1 MQLKLMSTLRSKG
14 KKNSFTT
21 LIFVLL
27 LSLTPNFAVA
37 NQDPGISLPD
47 DKTGYQIQMVYVE
60 TSSSLGSNYDTN
72 GQIEMW
78 VSQAQSW
85 IKNQTGKE
93 LIFDTYQGKLDI
105 AYLKFDGNI
114 SQENDEVLVQA
125 YRTLNP
131 KTYFGKTLAF
141 IVDQTF
147 SQGNYCGWAG
157 RGSDYALIF
166 PNFANTN
173 CGGFEQ
179 YTRVNNGLTF
189 PAASLLHE
197 LIHSYGVR
205 HVCVNTTDLMQ
216 GYPECVE
223 AGVVAD
229 ESKPETFD
237 ESRTYYF
244 GGDKAGVDLATLRI
258 WSDGSGQR
266 RPSLNQGTC
275 WVGEICTF
283 QEHTFGQ
290 QGTVQLQVRS
300 GKKWLVVNSAKSQL
314 SNCKDCLKY
323 SYKNSHTFSKAGTY
337 QFRIVKPAYKNYS
350 TYFGPAERVR
360 VIN

>member
-21 LIFVLL
+21 LTFVLL

-72 GQIEMW
+72 GQIEQW

-85 IKNQTGKE
+85 IKTQTGKE

-114 SQENDEVLVQA
+114 ARGKEGGLIQA
-125 YRTLNP
+125 YRKLNP
-131 KTYFGKTLAF
+131 NTYFGKTLAF
-141 IVDQTF
+141 VVDQTI
-147 SQGNYCGWAG
+147 SQEYACGWAG
-157 RGSDYALIF
+157 RPSDHALIF
-166 PNFANTN
+166 PNLKD
-173 CGGFEQ
+173 CGGYDR
-179 YTRVNNGLTF
+179 YTMLNNGLTY
-189 PAASLLHE
+189 PAATLLHE
-197 LIHSYGVR
+197 IIHSYGVE

-216 GYPECVE
+216 GSPQCEE

-229 ESKPETFD
+229 NLKPETFD
-237 ESRTYYF
+237 ESKTYYF

-266 RPSLNQGTC
+266 RPTLDRGIC

-283 QEHTFGQ
+283 RENTFEQ
-290 QGTVQLQVRS
+290 PGTVQLQVRS
-300 GKKWLVVNSAKSQL
+300 GKKWVVVNSAKSQL

>member
-1 MQLKLMSTLRSKG
+1 MRARFHFLSLV
-14 KKNSFTT
+14 
-21 LIFVLL
+21 LI

-72 GQIEMW
+72 GQIEQW

-114 SQENDEVLVQA
+114 DQGNDEVLVQA

-131 KTYFGKTLAF
+131 NTYFGKTLAF
-141 IVDQTF
+141 VVDQTM
-147 SQGNYCGWAG
+147 SQEYMCGWAG
-157 RGSDYALIF
+157 RPSDYALIF
-166 PNFANTN
+166 PNLKD
-173 CGGFEQ
+173 CGGYDR
-179 YTRVNNGLTF
+179 YTMLNNGLTY
-189 PAASLLHE
+189 PAAALLHE
-197 LIHSYGVR
+197 MIHSYGVR

-216 GYPECVE
+216 GSPECEE

-229 ESKPETFD
+229 GSKPETFD
-237 ESRTYYF
+237 ESKTYYF

-266 RPSLNQGTC
+266 RPTLDQGIC

-283 QEHTFGQ
+283 QENTFGQ
-290 QGTVQLQVRS
+290 QGTVQLQVKS
-300 GKKWLVVNSAKSQL
+300 GKKWSVVNTAKSQL
-314 SNCKDCLKY
+314 SNCEGCYKY
-323 SYKNSHTFSKAGTY
+323 SYKNSHIFSKAGAY
-337 QFRIVKPAYKNYS
+337 QYRIVKPAYKNYS
-350 TYFGPAERVR
+350 TYYGPTEKIRV
-360 VIN
+360 VI

>member
-1 MQLKLMSTLRSKG
+1 MNKR
-14 KKNSFTT
+14 
-21 LIFVLL
+21 LITF
-27 LSLTPNFAVA
+27 LSVISLFLFLTPNAVNA
-37 NQDPGISLPD
+37 ADSENPGISLPD

-72 GQIEMW
+72 GQIEQW

-114 SQENDEVLVQA
+114 DQGNDEVLVQA

-131 KTYFGKTLAF
+131 NTYFGKTLAF
-141 IVDQTF
+141 VVDQTV
-147 SQGNYCGWAG
+147 SQEYMCGWAG
-157 RGSDYALIF
+157 QPSDYALIF
-166 PNFANTN
+166 PNLKD
-173 CGGFEQ
+173 CGGFAQ
-179 YTRVNNGLTF
+179 YTMLNNGLTY
-189 PAASLLHE
+189 PAAALVHE
-197 LIHSYGVR
+197 IIHSYGVS

-216 GYPECVE
+216 GSPECVE
-223 AGVVAD
+223 AGVVTD
-229 ESKPETFD
+229 GSRPETFD
-237 ESRTYYF
+237 ESKTYYF

-266 RPSLNQGTC
+266 RPSLYQGTC

-290 QGTVQLQVRS
+290 QGTVQLQVKS
-300 GKKWLVVNSAKSQL
+300 GKKWSVVNTAKSRL
-314 SNCKDCLKY
+314 SNCSDCLKY

-337 QFRIVKPAYKNYS
+337 QYRIVKPAYKNYS
-350 TYFGPAERVR
+350 TYFGPTEKIRV
-360 VIN
+360 VF

>member
-1 MQLKLMSTLRSKG
+1 MRARFHFLSL
-14 KKNSFTT
+14 
-21 LIFVLL
+21 VLL
-27 LSLTPNFAVA
+27 ISLTPNFAIA

-47 DKTGYQIQMVYVE
+47 DKIGYQIQMVYVE

-72 GQIEMW
+72 GQIEQW

-114 SQENDEVLVQA
+114 DPENDELLIQA
-125 YRTLNP
+125 YRKLNP
-131 KTYFGKTLAF
+131 NTYFGKTLAF
-141 IVDQTF
+141 VVDQ
-147 SQGNYCGWAG
+147 SMKPGNYCGWAG
-157 RGSDYALIF
+157 LGSDYALIF
-166 PNFANTN
+166 PNFVSSN

-179 YTRVNNGLTF
+179 YTRVNNGLSH
-189 PAASLLHE
+189 PAKALLHE
-197 LIHSYGVR
+197 IIHSYGVR

-216 GYPECVE
+216 GSPECEE
-223 AGVVAD
+223 AGVVTD
-229 ESKPETFD
+229 GSKPVTFD

-266 RPSLNQGTC
+266 RPVLRQEIC

-283 QEHTFGQ
+283 QENTFGQ
-290 QGTVQLQVRS
+290 QGTVQLQVKS
-300 GKKWLVVNSAKSQL
+300 GKKWVVVNTAKSQL
-314 SNCKDCLKY
+314 SNCESCYKY
-323 SYKNSHTFSKAGTY
+323 SYKNSHTFNKPGIY
-337 QFRIVKPAYKNYS
+337 QYRIVKPASKIYS
-350 TYFGPAERVR
+350 TYFGPAKRVR

>member
-1 MQLKLMSTLRSKG
+1 MN
-14 KKNSFTT
+14 KKSRVAALALAFC
-21 LIFVLL
+21 
-27 LSLTPNFAVA
+27 LSLSQMWGTAVA
-37 NQDPGISLPD
+37 AQDPGISLLD
-47 DKTGYQIQMVYVE
+47 DKTGYQIQLIYVE

-72 GQIEMW
+72 RQIEQW

-85 IKNQTGKE
+85 IKTQTGKE

-131 KTYFGKTLAF
+131 NTYFGKTLAF
-141 IVDQTF
+141 VVDQTM

-157 RGSDYALIF
+157 RPSDYALIF
-166 PNFANTN
+166 PNFTN
-173 CGGFEQ
+173 CGGFDQ
-179 YTRVNNGLTF
+179 YTMLNNGLTY
-189 PAASLLHE
+189 PAAALLHE
-197 LIHSYGVR
+197 IIHSYGVR

-216 GYPECVE
+216 GSPECEE
-223 AGVVAD
+223 AGIVADGSKPESFD
-229 ESKPETFD
+229 ESK
-237 ESRTYYF
+237 TYYF

-266 RPSLNQGTC
+266 RPTLDQGIC

-283 QEHTFGQ
+283 QENTFGQ
-290 QGTVQLQVRS
+290 PGTLQLQVKS
-300 GKKWLVVNSAKSQL
+300 GKKWLVVNNAKSQL
-314 SNCKDCLKY
+314 SNCNDCYKY

>member
-1 MQLKLMSTLRSKG
+1 MN
-14 KKNSFTT
+14 KKSRVAALALAFC
-21 LIFVLL
+21 
-27 LSLTPNFAVA
+27 LSLSQMWGTAVA
-37 NQDPGISLPD
+37 AQDPGISLLD

-72 GQIEMW
+72 GQIEQW

-114 SQENDEVLVQA
+114 DQGNDEVLVQA

-131 KTYFGKTLAF
+131 NTYFGKTLAF
-141 IVDQTF
+141 VVDQTM
-147 SQGNYCGWAG
+147 SQEYMCGWAG
-157 RGSDYALIF
+157 RPSDYALIF
-166 PNFANTN
+166 PNLKD
-173 CGGFEQ
+173 CGGFAQ
-179 YTRVNNGLTF
+179 YTMLNNGLTY
-189 PAASLLHE
+189 PAAALVHE
-197 LIHSYGVR
+197 IIHSYGVR

-216 GYPECVE
+216 GSPECEE
-223 AGVVAD
+223 AGIVAD
-229 ESKPETFD
+229 GSKPETFD
-237 ESRTYYF
+237 ESKTYYF

-266 RPSLNQGTC
+266 RPTLDQGIC

-283 QEHTFGQ
+283 QENTFGQ
-290 QGTVQLQVRS
+290 PGTLQLQVKS
-300 GKKWLVVNSAKSQL
+300 GKKWLVVNNAKSQL
-314 SNCKDCLKY
+314 SNCNDCYKY

-337 QFRIVKPAYKNYS
+337 QFRIVKPTYKNYS

>member
-1 MQLKLMSTLRSKG
+1 MN
-14 KKNSFTT
+14 KKSRVAALALAFC
-21 LIFVLL
+21 
-27 LSLTPNFAVA
+27 LSLSQMWGTAVA
-37 NQDPGISLPD
+37 AQDPGISLLD

-72 GQIEMW
+72 GQIEQW

-93 LIFDTYQGKLDI
+93 LIFDTHQGKLDI

-114 SQENDEVLVQA
+114 DQGNDEVLVQA

-131 KTYFGKTLAF
+131 NTYLGKTLAF
-141 IVDQTF
+141 VVDQTM
-147 SQGNYCGWAG
+147 SQEYMCGWAG
-157 RGSDYALIF
+157 RPSDYALIF
-166 PNFANTN
+166 PNLKD
-173 CGGFEQ
+173 CGGFAQ
-179 YTRVNNGLTF
+179 YTMLNNGLTY
-189 PAASLLHE
+189 PAAALVHE
-197 LIHSYGVR
+197 IIHSYGVR

-216 GYPECVE
+216 GSPECEE
-223 AGVVAD
+223 AGIVAD
-229 ESKPETFD
+229 GSKPETFD
-237 ESRTYYF
+237 ESKTYYF

-266 RPSLNQGTC
+266 RPTLDQGIC

-283 QEHTFGQ
+283 QENTFGQ
-290 QGTVQLQVRS
+290 PGTLQLQVKS
-300 GKKWLVVNSAKSQL
+300 GKKWLVVNNAKSQL
-314 SNCKDCLKY
+314 SNCNDCYKY

-337 QFRIVKPAYKNYS
+337 QFRIVKPTYKNYS

>member
-1 MQLKLMSTLRSKG
+1 MN
-14 KKNSFTT
+14 KKSRVAALALAFC
-21 LIFVLL
+21 
-27 LSLTPNFAVA
+27 LSLSQMWGTAVA
-37 NQDPGISLPD
+37 AQDPGISLLD

-72 GQIEMW
+72 GQIEQW

-114 SQENDEVLVQA
+114 DQGNDEVLVQA

-131 KTYFGKTLAF
+131 NTYLGKTLAF
-141 IVDQTF
+141 VVDQTM
-147 SQGNYCGWAG
+147 SQEYMCGWAG
-157 RGSDYALIF
+157 RPSDYALIF
-166 PNFANTN
+166 PNLKD
-173 CGGFEQ
+173 CGGFAQ
-179 YTRVNNGLTF
+179 YTMLNNGLTY
-189 PAASLLHE
+189 PAAALVHE
-197 LIHSYGVR
+197 IIHSYGVR

-216 GYPECVE
+216 GSPECEE
-223 AGVVAD
+223 AGIVAD
-229 ESKPETFD
+229 GSKPETFD
-237 ESRTYYF
+237 ESKTYYF

-266 RPSLNQGTC
+266 RPTLDQGIC

-283 QEHTFGQ
+283 QENTFGQ
-290 QGTVQLQVRS
+290 PGTLQLQVKS
-300 GKKWLVVNSAKSQL
+300 GKKWLVVNNAKSQL
-314 SNCKDCLKY
+314 SNCNDCYKY

-337 QFRIVKPAYKNYS
+337 QFRIVKPTYKNYS